1 MSIAT
6 LALRDLYYSLQ
17 LYSFI
22 VGAFVDTKHVFFRYF
37 SKFLDVSNEY
47 YFRLITFA
55 ELIKIQIFL
64 ELILVCK

>member
-6 LALRDLYYSLQ
+6 LALRDLLQFASL
-17 LYSFI
+17 FI
-22 VGAFVDTKHVFFRYF
+22 VGAFVDTKHVFFRDF

-64 ELILVCK
+64 ELISVCK